1 MFLMFS
7 YPTYK
12 SEEVEYLKRYLHQY
26 MWENSAVYLTVLD
39 FMGLPNKVTMKGF
52 FFFYLGEAV
61 TWQVIIKLLPGL
73 RKQMCWASGFM
84 VMNILISRKQY
95 NWFTNIL
102 QLNSLKLLKRLMLSE
117 NDKTIWTSR
126 TIIGFKEMK
135 VFIGK
140 LRIGSVALKGETKPL
155 LPLRWREPLSALK

>member
-7 YPTYK
+7 YPIYK

-73 RKQMCWASGFM
+73 RKQKCWASDFM
-84 VMNILISRKQY
+84 VMNILTSRKQY
-95 NWFTNIL
+95 NWFTNIYITTKFPEAPKKVNAVRKWRDD
-102 QLNSLKLLKRLMLSE
+102 LNEQNNYR
-117 NDKTIWTSR
+117 
-126 TIIGFKEMK
+126 F
-135 VFIGK
+135 
-140 LRIGSVALKGETKPL
+140 
-155 LPLRWREPLSALK
+155 